1 MFNRD
6 TFGCQGHTL
15 TERHRRTLLALPT
28 DEPSLLKQDTGLD
41 PLSDFSQTCDEWS
54 AQRRCRVEQHL
65 VRWCHGVGRDR
76 PASSDP
82 IPLRNEESLAPIRY
96 AWFRKCD
103 QGDDGLVISRPN
115 QASAIRSMRSS

>member
-1 MFNRD
+1 MPRR
-6 TFGCQGHTL
+6 HTL
-15 TERHRRTLLALPT
+15 TERQRRTLLALPT

-65 VRWCHGVGRDR
+65 VRWCHGVSRDR

-82 IPLRNEESLAPIRY
+82 IPLRNEDRWLLSGTRGSESVTRGMMV
-96 AWFRKCD
+96 W
-103 QGDDGLVISRPN
+103 
-115 QASAIRSMRSS
+115 